1 MQCFEAELWGKRMPV
16 VHERYEVL
24 LPLLAQDWED
34 FLCLGVQHL
43 PLLCNLVGEGLQLC
57 IMDR

>member
-1 MQCFEAELWGKRMPV
+1 MPV